1 MLDRRF
7 VVPAKQLT
15 SVDFELI
22 PANMETRS
30 TDVLTIFLFDSGD
43 STPLDKKE
51 LLEFLGARASRIP
64 QLRWTVTAVP
74 GGFGFPYWIDSAPF
88 DITKHVEDNVEISS
102 WKGVFEYFAD
112 IAARI
117 VDPYECLWRLHVVRG
132 VRDAPG
138 VQGEA
143 TVVILKGSHA
153 LGDGHVY
160 NAIVHDLFSSK
171 HLPDF
176 IPELTAPNPWWSSV
190 KGLLGTPRRYV
201 RAFRALP
208 ETRKYDAPDSGG
220 GAVTFTGKR
229 SAAAIMLDL
238 VAIREAKKMWPGVT
252 VTAIAQTI
260 ISLSLEEHFG
270 DKSPRSMQVMSGAPV
285 GAEVRGQNH
294 MGCYHVDLA
303 MDKQD
308 IAERLAAITTNNN
321 HGKAEYPDA
330 YRAVRALQYELPAIA
345 VKPELSSDPKLGTVA
360 SSVNRGPAVMTLG
373 DSRIVSTT
381 SFPYVSPRSPFNHGI
396 YSVGDVLAISVLSGT
411 PDSGD
416 IDVYAAVLE
425 KNAARVLA
433 CLEERSTK
441 ATAR

>member
-1 MLDRRF
+1 M
-7 VVPAKQLT
+7 PAKQLT
-15 SVDFELI
+15 SIDFELI

-30 TDVLTIFLFDSGD
+30 TDVLTIFVFDSG
-43 STPLDKKE
+43 SSRPLGKEE
-51 LLEFLGARASRIP
+51 LLEFLDARASRIP
-64 QLRWTVTAVP
+64 QLRWTVTTVP
-74 GGFGFPYWIDSAPF
+74 GGFEFPYWVDTEPF
-88 DITKHVEDNVEISS
+88 DIADHVEDNAEISS
-102 WKGVFEYFAD
+102 WKGVFDYFSG
-112 IAARI
+112 IAAQI
-117 VDPYECLWRLHVVRG
+117 VDPHECLWRLHVVRG

-143 TVVILKGSHA
+143 TVVILKASHA

-171 HLPDF
+171 ELPDF
-176 IPELTAPNPWWSSV
+176 VPELTTPNLWWASV
-190 KGLLGTPRRYV
+190 KGFLGTPRRYV

-229 SAAAIMLDL
+229 WATAIMLDL
-238 VAIREAKKMWPGVT
+238 VEVREAKKMWPGVT
-252 VTAIAQTI
+252 VTGIAQTI

-270 DKSPRSMQVMSGAPV
+270 AKSPRSMQVMSGAPA

-303 MDKQD
+303 IGTED
-308 IAERLAAITTNNN
+308 IVERLAAITAAND
-321 HGKAEYPDA
+321 HGKAGYPDA
-330 YRAVRALQYELPAIA
+330 YRAVHTLQYELPAIS
-345 VKPELSSDPKLGTVA
+345 VKPELSLEPKLGTVA

-373 DSRIVSTT
+373 PSKIVSTT

-416 IDVYAAVLE
+416 IDVYRETLE

-433 CLEERSTK
+433 CLEKRSTR
-441 ATAR
+441 ASAR